1 MTTTAFLMPPPTPSF
16 LRFVTQAVLIH
27 VVGIAILNIL
37 HFSHTVEK
45 PKPVVKVSLVKPQPP
60 PQPPPKKVE
69 PAPPTMLRT
78 QRQPRAAEPQRVTPS
93 QQPVPLPERVKVN
106 QVTPEPRTQSPQPL
120 KRRLLQDSRAS
131 DTLKLKDLTKIAR
144 GNRPTTSTRAKTD
157 DALAIPAFSTIATLR
172 GISTKVSTVPSSSRA
187 GSPARRSRTLRSAPT
202 AEGSLEK
209 SVSLR
214 RRTPLVYP
222 RIARTERWEGT
233 VLLLVSVAPSGRP
246 DEITIERSSGHTVL
260 DKAAIDTVTRWT
272 FYPAKD
278 GNIPIHSIVK
288 IPIKFSLSKQS

>member
-1 MTTTAFLMPPPTPSF
+1 MTTNAFLMPPPTPSF

-27 VVGIAILNIL
+27 VVGIAILNVL

-60 PQPPPKKVE
+60 PKKAE
-69 PAPPTMLRT
+69 PATPPMLRT
-78 QRQPRAAEPQRVTPS
+78 QRQPRDVEPQRITPS
-93 QQPVPLPERVKVN
+93 QQPVPLPERVKVA
-106 QVTPEPRTQSPQPL
+106 QVTPEQPRTQSPQPL
-120 KRRLLQDSRAS
+120 KRRILQDSRAS

-144 GNRPTTSTRAKTD
+144 GNRPTTSTRTKTD

-172 GISTKVSTVPSSSRA
+172 GISTKVSTVPSSSRV

-202 AEGSLEK
+202 SEESLQK
-209 SVSLR
+209 GVSLR

-222 RIARTERWEGT
+222 RIARTEGWEGT

-246 DEITIERSSGHTVL
+246 DEITVERSSGHKVL

-272 FYPAKD
+272 FNPAKD

-288 IPIKFSLSKQS
+288 IPIKFSLTKQS

>member
-1 MTTTAFLMPPPTPSF
+1 MTTNAFFMPPPTPSF

-27 VVGIAILNIL
+27 VVGIAILNVL

-60 PQPPPKKVE
+60 PKKTE
-69 PAPPTMLRT
+69 PATPPMLRT
-78 QRQPRAAEPQRVTPS
+78 QRQPRDVKPERITPS
-93 QQPVPLPERVKVN
+93 QQPVPLPERVKVA
-106 QVTPEPRTQSPQPL
+106 QVTPEQPRTQSPQPL
-120 KRRLLQDSRAS
+120 KRRILQDSRAG

-144 GNRPTTSTRAKTD
+144 GNRPTTSTRTKTD

-172 GISTKVSTVPSSSRA
+172 GISTKVSTVPSSSRV

-202 AEGSLEK
+202 SEESLQK
-209 SVSLR
+209 GVSLR

-222 RIARTERWEGT
+222 RIARTEGWEGT

-246 DEITIERSSGHTVL
+246 DEITVERSSGHKVL

-272 FYPAKD
+272 FNPAKD

-288 IPIKFSLSKQS
+288 IPIKFSLTKQS

>member
-1 MTTTAFLMPPPTPSF
+1 MTTNAFFMPPPTPSF

-27 VVGIAILNIL
+27 AVGIAVLNVL

-60 PQPPPKKVE
+60 PKKTEPEPPP
-69 PAPPTMLRT
+69 MLRT
-78 QRQPRAAEPQRVTPS
+78 QRQPRAVEPQRMTPS
-93 QQPVPLPERVKVN
+93 QQPVPLPKRVEVA
-106 QVTPEPRTQSPQPL
+106 QVTPDQPRTQSPQPL
-120 KRRLLQDSRAS
+120 KRRILQDSRAS
-131 DTLKLKDLTKIAR
+131 DTLKLKNLTKIAH
-144 GNRPTTSTRAKTD
+144 GNRPTTSTRTKTG

-172 GISTKVSTVPSSSRA
+172 GISTKVQTLPSLSRV

-202 AEGSLEK
+202 SEESLQTG
-209 SVSLR
+209 VSLR

-222 RIARTERWEGT
+222 RIAKREHWEGT
-233 VLLLVSVAPSGRP
+233 VLLLVSVAPSGMP
-246 DEITIERSSGHTVL
+246 DEITIEESSGHEVL

-288 IPIKFSLSKQS
+288 IPIRFSLTKQS

>member
-1 MTTTAFLMPPPTPSF
+1 MTNAFLMPPPTPPF

-27 VVGIAILNIL
+27 VVGIAILNVL

-60 PQPPPKKVE
+60 PKNVE
-69 PAPPTMLRT
+69 PATPPMLRT
-78 QRQPRAAEPQRVTPS
+78 QRQPRDVEPQRITPS
-93 QQPVPLPERVKVN
+93 QQPVPLPEQVKVA
-106 QVTPEPRTQSPQPL
+106 QVTPEQPRTQSPQPL
-120 KRRLLQDSRAS
+120 KRRILQDSRAS

-157 DALAIPAFSTIATLR
+157 GAMAIPAFSTIATLR
-172 GISTKVSTVPSSSRA
+172 GISTKVPTVSSSSRV

-202 AEGSLEK
+202 AEGSLQK
-209 SVSLR
+209 GVSLR

-222 RIARTERWEGT
+222 RIARTEGWEGT

-246 DEITIERSSGHTVL
+246 DEITVERSSGHKVL

-288 IPIKFSLSKQS
+288 IPIKFALTKQS